1 MIKSGDKN
9 WKIIRVVEKLNTT
22 NHQINDHLNNRYAKG
37 TNGKS
42 GHYERTDVYVSRKI
56 ETLGKSQ
63 KEILEINIDTEMKNA
78 FFGGSLITL
87 TEAWEE
93 SVSLKI
99 FNRNT

>member
-1 MIKSGDKN
+1 MAESEQELKSLLRMKEES
-9 WKIIRVVEKLNTT
+9 EKAGLKL
-22 NHQINDHLNNRYAKG
+22 H
-37 TNGKS
+37 
-42 GHYERTDVYVSRKI
+42 VSRKI

-63 KEILEINIDTEMKNA
+63 KEILEINTDTEMKNA

-87 TEAWEE
+87 TEPWEE

>member
-1 MIKSGDKN
+1 M
-9 WKIIRVVEKLNTT
+9 
-22 NHQINDHLNNRYAKG
+22 
-37 TNGKS
+37 
-42 GHYERTDVYVSRKI
+42 YVSRKI

-63 KEILEINIDTEMKNA
+63 KEILEINTDTEMKNA

-87 TEAWEE
+87 TEPWEE

>member
-1 MIKSGDKN
+1 MNLENK
-9 WKIIRVVEKLNTT
+9 
-22 NHQINDHLNNRYAKG
+22 QP
-37 TNGKS
+37 S

-63 KEILEINIDTEMKNA
+63 KEILEINTDTEMKNA

-87 TEAWEE
+87 TEPWEE

>member
-1 MIKSGDKN
+1 M
-9 WKIIRVVEKLNTT
+9 
-22 NHQINDHLNNRYAKG
+22 
-37 TNGKS
+37 
-42 GHYERTDVYVSRKI
+42 YVSRKI